1 MPLIEYIIYR
11 GITHIFTLLY
21 IMAEKAVGYVLL
33 PSKII
38 EGNRHT
44 IQVPW
49 PRPSQ
54 YITFIVYN

>member
-44 IQVPW
+44 IQV
-49 PRPSQ
+49 S
-54 YITFIVYN
+54 